1 MAQGFGFEVDPGIMG
16 PNFDPSLIPVDPGFN
31 QSPTGDAAL
40 IQQLLGGQGQG
51 GFGSA
56 LGGGQQDQQQ
66 LLQLLSQLQPQA
78 LQAGFN
84 TNINPQAALG
94 GVG

>member
-1 MAQGFGFEVDPGIMG
+1 
-16 PNFDPSLIPVDPGFN
+16 
-31 QSPTGDAAL
+31 
-40 IQQLLGGQGQG
+40 
-51 GFGSA
+51 
-56 LGGGQQDQQQ
+56 
-66 LLQLLSQLQPQA
+66 LQLLSQLQPQA